1 MLGHSPPWLLRMF
14 HMQTNNRRGR
24 FVNNLHKVIQFY
36 KQKHRNMPAY
46 SPIRRSTRHVGK
58 VINYNKQADKID
70 QQIKDAVRTDK
81 RKYREDW
88 KRQEKEFDDYI
99 RSLTAPKT
107 PKPPRVYK
115 WEDQY
120 ETMEALRDDIAKVLK
135 LNDPEKEKIINDSLE
150 KAKTQPIHMV
160 YLAHF
165 VKYTVLKAED
175 DARFWEREWERREQ
189 EEKDREYWCQERK
202 EKLTKKMNKLIEQ
215 DFGIAD
221 IFLRIVED
229 TSNVDTTED
238 PSIDELPFKS
248 LYKLRDYVVY
258 ASKKMQNE
266 KRRARRHQKLKPT
279 V

>member
-1 MLGHSPPWLLRMF
+1 
-14 HMQTNNRRGR
+14 
-24 FVNNLHKVIQFY
+24 
-36 KQKHRNMPAY
+36 MPAY

-70 QQIKDAVRTDK
+70 KQIKEAVRIDK
-81 RKYREDW
+81 KKYREDW

-99 RSLTAPKT
+99 RSLTEPKT
-107 PKPPRVYK
+107 PPKPEPLRVYK
-115 WEDQY
+115 WEDHY
-120 ETMEALRDDIAKVLK
+120 ESIEALRDDIAKVLEM
-135 LNDPEKEKIINDSLE
+135 NDPEKEKIINDCLE
-150 KAKTQPIHMV
+150 KSKTQPLQMV

-175 DARFWEREWERREQ
+175 DARFWEKEWARREQ
-189 EEKDREYWCQERK
+189 EEKDREYWTQERK
-202 EKLTKKMNKLIEQ
+202 DVLGKKMNKLIEQ

-229 TSNVDTTED
+229 TSNVDTSRD

-248 LYKLRDYVVY
+248 LYKLRDYVEFVV
-258 ASKKMQNE
+258 KKTRNE
-266 KRRARRHQKLKPT
+266 KRRARRRQKLKPT

>member
-1 MLGHSPPWLLRMF
+1 
-14 HMQTNNRRGR
+14 
-24 FVNNLHKVIQFY
+24 
-36 KQKHRNMPAY
+36 MPAY